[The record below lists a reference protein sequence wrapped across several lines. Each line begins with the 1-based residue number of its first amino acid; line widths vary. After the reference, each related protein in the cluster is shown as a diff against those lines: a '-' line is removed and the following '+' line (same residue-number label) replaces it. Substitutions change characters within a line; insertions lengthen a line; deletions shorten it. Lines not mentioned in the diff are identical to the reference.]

1 MNEKLRFEEYDK
13 KNIDIYYG
21 DKSIG
26 YVERKGK
33 DWYWKFGHPVNRK
46 TYEGSNEFIIDTK
59 KHIETVFYNIF
70 DLVGRKHENQMI
82 HLKGLH
88 FLPIIEND

>member
-1 MNEKLRFEEYDK
+1 MNGKLRFEEYDK

-26 YVERKGK
+26 YIERKGK
-33 DWYWKFGHPVNRK
+33 GWYWKFGHPVNRK
-46 TYEGSNEFIIDTK
+46 TYEGSNEFIIDPK

-82 HLKGLH
+82 RLKGLH

>member
-1 MNEKLRFEEYDK
+1 MNVKLRFEEYDK

-26 YVERKGK
+26 YIERKGK
-33 DWYWKFGHPVNRK
+33 GWYWKFGHPVNRK
-46 TYEGSNEFIIDTK
+46 TYQASNEFIIDTK
-59 KHIETVFYNIF
+59 REIISVFMAVKTDIEM
-70 DLVGRKHENQMI
+70 KHEDQMI